1 MGHSVGE
8 EKLQHSAGRGGTL
21 AIDLGST
28 TTVVAFQSP
37 DTPTAQLVE
46 LSPISRRPGEVP
58 SLVWDNGEQPLIG
71 HQVIEAKLID
81 ANDSRL
87 HRDFKRLIGTKNTPE
102 HNRACWAG
110 QQLLNDI
117 WQRLPHGLNI
127 ERLVLSA
134 PVESYRTYRSWLV
147 EASDALPVK
156 EIALVDE
163 PTAAALGAGLPPGSR
178 MLVVDLGGS
187 TLDLALVSLEGGE
200 GKAAPIAQLLRLGG
214 RSLGGKSGQ
223 KLRTAKVLGKS
234 GLRVGGRDIDR
245 WIVDACCPN
254 QPVTSSLLNA
264 AERLKCRL
272 SSSDV
277 TDRDQLLEITADEQ
291 QLSLR
296 LSRRELDRL
305 LEQHGFDTVLEEL
318 METTL
323 AGGRRNNCHLEDLE
337 GVVAVGGGAQL
348 PWLRRW
354 LAENTA
360 PAPLL
365 TPPPVEAVALG
376 ALKLTPGVSIRDV
389 LKNGVS
395 VRTWDQR
402 TNRHH
407 WHPLFVAGQPW
418 PSQDPLELILAASRT
433 GQRSIELV
441 LAEPLTQGRHNVV
454 FVNGLPTVREIETS
468 ESDHQPWPNDP
479 LVLPLSPPGEV
490 GQDCLHLQWSID
502 ADAQLQLIVRDLR
515 SEEQHPTMILGTVR

>member
-1 MGHSVGE
+1 MGE
-8 EKLQHSAGRGGTL
+8 EKLQHSSGRGGTL

-37 DTPTAQLVE
+37 DNPSAQLVD
-46 LSPISRRPGEVP
+46 LTPISRRPGEVP
-58 SLVWDNGEQPLIG
+58 SLVWDSGERPLIG
-71 HQVIEAKLID
+71 RQVIEAGLD
-81 ANDSRL
+81 DSNDPRL
-87 HRDFKRLIGTKNTPE
+87 HRDFKRLIGRQDTSE

-110 QQLLNDI
+110 QRLLQEV
-117 WQRLPHGLNI
+117 WQRLPHDLNI

-134 PVESYRTYRSWLV
+134 PVESYRSYRSWLV
-147 EASDALPVK
+147 QASDALPVN

-214 RSLGGKSGQ
+214 KSLGGSSGQ
-223 KLRTAKVLGKS
+223 KLRTAKVLGKA
-234 GLRVGGRDIDR
+234 GMRLGGRDIDR

-254 QPVTSSLLNA
+254 QPVTSTLLNA

-272 SSSDV
+272 SSSDLS
-277 TDRDQLLEITADEQ
+277 DRDQLLEIAADEQ
-291 QLSLR
+291 QHSLR
-296 LSRRELDRL
+296 LSRRELDQL
-305 LEQHGFDTVLEEL
+305 LKDHGFGTALAEL
-318 METTL
+318 VETTL

-337 GVVAVGGGAQL
+337 GVVAVGGGSQL

-365 TPPPVEAVALG
+365 TPPPVDAVALG
-376 ALKLTPGVSIRDV
+376 ALKLTPGVAIRDV

-402 TNRHH
+402 SNRHQ

-418 PSQDPLELILAASRT
+418 PSSHPLELVLAASRT

-441 LAEPLTQGRHNVV
+441 LAEPLTQGRHTVV
-454 FVNGLPTVREIETS
+454 FVNGLPTVQEIEAG
-468 ESDHQPWPNDP
+468 ESDHLPWPGDP
-479 LVLPLSPPGEV
+479 LVLPLSPPGEI
-490 GQDCLHLQWSID
+490 GQDCLHLEWSID
-502 ADAQLQLIVRDLR
+502 ADARLQLSVRDLR
-515 SEEQHPTMILGTVR
+515 SQEQQPTVILGTVR